1 MEVLLNL
8 IKVKEG
14 RQRKDLGDLSELK
27 TSIRNL
33 GLLNPLV
40 VEMEDGGEGY
50 VLVAGERRLTAMR
63 EIANED
69 NIPNPSARVTLFDSL
84 DEKTKQLIELDENIK
99 RKDLH
104 WKELVKAYARI
115 VDLFPE
121 ETIDSLSKRVGIS
134 SSWFSQALAINEYLD
149 DDRVKNAVNISNAY
163 TIVRRINDRKLA
175 SVKLDVNEMLDDI
188 FNEEKKDDSREG
200 KDTVGTP
207 AKNAP
212 QTRQNPSL
220 ASSGEAKAQ
229 VEQNETPRLDSPS
242 AHPDF
247 SIIQADFLEWAAN
260 YKGEPFNLIHCDF
273 PYGIDHQR
281 SGQGRTATFG
291 AYEDTPDIYEKLI
304 KGLLANRD
312 KLIAPSAH
320 VVCWLSLKYAEWTIK
335 EFEKA
340 GFTHLIQ
347 PFIWYKSDGKGI
359 IADPQCGMRN
369 VGEYAYIF
377 IRDRRKVC
385 KIISNIFPHPAT
397 KHFHASEKPVP
408 VLQKLFSAL
417 VDDTSRVLDPT
428 CGSGT
433 SIQAAYSQGAKYA
446 LGIEL
451 DSGFATEASNW
462 LDEFIREENA
472 LKDIEIDL

>member
-1 MEVLLNL
+1 MEVLLND

-40 VEMEDGGEGY
+40 VEQDNVGY
-50 VLVAGERRLTAMR
+50 ILVAGERRLTALR
-63 EIANED
+63 EIAEED
-69 NIPNPSARVTLFDSL
+69 GVETPVVKVSLFDSL

-115 VDLFPE
+115 VDLFPD
-121 ETIDSLSKRVGIS
+121 ETIDSLSKKVGIS
-134 SSWFSQALAINEYLD
+134 PSWFSQALAINEYLE

-188 FNEEKKDDSREG
+188 FDEEKKDVSGSRENAG
-200 KDTVGTP
+200 NDD

-212 QTRQNPSL
+212 QTGANASM
-220 ASSGEAKAQ
+220 ASSDKTKTE
-229 VEQNETPRLDSPS
+229 VEQSKTLRLDSTS
-242 AHPDF
+242 AHPEF
-247 SIIQADFLEWAAN
+247 NIIQADFLEWAEN

-291 AYEDTPDIYEKLI
+291 TYEDTPDIYEKLI
-304 KGLLANRD
+304 KGLLTNRD

-340 GFTHLIQ
+340 GFTHLVQ
-347 PFIWYKSDGKGI
+347 PFIWHKSDGKGI
-359 IADPQCGMRN
+359 VADPQCGMRN
-369 VGEYAYIF
+369 IGEYAFIF

-433 SIQAAYSQGAKYA
+433 AIQAAYSQGAKYA

-451 DSGFATEASNW
+451 DAGFATEASKW
-462 LDEFIREENA
+462 LDEFIREEQA